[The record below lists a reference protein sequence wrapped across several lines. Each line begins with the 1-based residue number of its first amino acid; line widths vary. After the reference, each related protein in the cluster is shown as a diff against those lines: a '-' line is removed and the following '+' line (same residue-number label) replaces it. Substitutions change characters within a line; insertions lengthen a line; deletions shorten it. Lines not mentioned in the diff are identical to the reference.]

1 MSQKIVVVKLGG
13 SLLEDRLLRSKAIE
27 SLAAHR
33 QDKSLLVLVHGG
45 GKHVD
50 AALSRAGI
58 PKRTAGG
65 LRVTDTSTLA
75 IVVSTLAGTVNKSL
89 VAELNRAGTPAA
101 GIAGC
106 DGSTLIAELH
116 PPIDGVSLGCV
127 GRIVDSDPTLL
138 RAILSAGLVPVVAS
152 IAQGPGGSLLNVNAD
167 SAAAAVASALR
178 ADSLIFLT
186 DVEGF
191 LGADGKL
198 VPWMHRDEATRL
210 IEHQEVSGGMRPKLG
225 AAVSALDSGVGR
237 VVIAGPHNHSLVL
250 AGQEGGTHL
259 VAA

>member
-1 MSQKIVVVKLGG
+1 MAQKIVVVKLGG
-13 SLLEDRLLRSKAIE
+13 SLLEDRLLRSRAIE
-27 SLAAHR
+27 SLTAHR
-33 QDKSLLVLVHGG
+33 DGRTQLVLVHGG

-50 AALSRAGI
+50 AALARAGI
-58 PKRTAGG
+58 PRQMAGG

-75 IVVSTLAGTVNKSL
+75 IVISVLAGTVNKTL

-106 DGSTLIAELH
+106 DGSTLIAQLH

-167 SAAAAVASALR
+167 SAAAAVASSLH

-198 VPWMHRDEATRL
+198 VPSMHRDEARRL
-210 IEHQEVSGGMRPKLG
+210 IEHQEVTGGMRPKLG